1 MPFLDI
7 EVHPVLELLSVP
19 CVDHI
24 RKPLT
29 RKQMDLFLVRKMQH
43 EIGNLS
49 GLIEHATYTD
59 VLVLRTENRSV
70 FVLLDV

>member
-1 MPFLDI
+1 MG
-7 EVHPVLELLSVP
+7 VHPVLELLSEP

-29 RKQMDLFLVRKMQH
+29 WQQVNLFLVRKMQH

-49 GLIEHATYTD
+49 GLIEHASNTD
-59 VLVLRTENRSV
+59 VLVLRTVDRSV
-70 FVLLDV
+70 LVLLNV